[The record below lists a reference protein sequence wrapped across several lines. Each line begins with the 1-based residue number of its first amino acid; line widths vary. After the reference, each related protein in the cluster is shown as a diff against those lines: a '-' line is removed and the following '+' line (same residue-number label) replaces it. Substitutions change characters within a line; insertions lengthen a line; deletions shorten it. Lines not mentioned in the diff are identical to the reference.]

1 MASLALGSHP
11 LCITHWSL
19 SCIRCFGSKIGQQA
33 FYISCTTEN
42 RPQSRILVVFSAITN
57 NPSCSS
63 PSLQNLVY
71 VIGLHAV
78 QFGNNWLRQIPRT
91 AKLDE
96 NFSNSINQFQ
106 FGQHVVL
113 LRVNYIVHEVCSLLT
128 VNLDSMKNQEV
139 ILWLLVWANNIIR
152 SIT

>member
-1 MASLALGSHP
+1 MYKPIGLYRAYDVFAAKLVSKLSTYLAL
-11 LCITHWSL
+11 
-19 SCIRCFGSKIGQQA
+19 
-33 FYISCTTEN
+33 
-42 RPQSRILVVFSAITN
+42 QSRILVFFSAITN

-63 PSLQNLVY
+63 PSLQNFVY
-71 VIGLHAV
+71 VIGQHAV
-78 QFGNNWLRQIPRT
+78 QFGNNWLTQIPRA

-128 VNLDSMKNQEV
+128 VNLDSMKN
-139 ILWLLVWANNIIR
+139 
-152 SIT
+152 